1 MLYRLAMKTLAVLS
15 LGVLWT
21 AAGCT
26 DSGDGSD
33 ASDLDSQAPVADVS
47 SSQPTQ
53 ASSPDSSQDA
63 SQASNSDDQVST
75 FNGDAAQTF
84 EDVTARHCDSHNR
97 MANNVPVHDA
107 TGVFT
112 TVSSRGFID
121 LENEFFQ
128 DLGSNGRRCV
138 SCHVPTSGWT
148 VTPKQLQETFEETD
162 GGAYE
167 DGLGLS
173 AVFRTND
180 GSNSPKADV
189 STKAKRR
196 QAYSMLLNR
205 GLIRVGLA
213 IPATAEFELVAV
225 DDPYKF
231 ASAAELSLFRRP
243 LPTANLKFDSTVM
256 WDGRE
261 VVPGSPV
268 LPELQTQSSDATTGH
283 AKGAPLSQAQRESIA
298 QFETEIASA
307 QIFDNQA
314 GDLRAAGA
322 SGGPDAIL
330 AQPFYVGIN
339 DNFGDSK
346 TRAAFSPVVF
356 NLFDSWENIGQNEH
370 NCDSRHD
377 HGRGYDYGYGY
388 GHDNHGRCRCRDSR
402 HGNGYGND
410 HRDEARR
417 AIARGEEIFNTHKIA
432 ITGVSGINDEAAF
445 GKPATLMGT
454 CTSCHNTP
462 NGGNHSV
469 VAPLNI
475 GLVDESRRTADMPL
489 YTLRNKIT
497 GETVKVTDPGR
508 ALIDGKW
515 SHIGRFKGPML
526 RNLAPRAP
534 YFHNGFAKDLWAVVN
549 FYNDRFDIKLT
560 QQEKS
565 DLVAFLRSL

>member
-1 MLYRLAMKTLAVLS
+1 MKTLAVLS

-26 DSGDGSD
+26 DSGD
-33 ASDLDSQAPVADVS
+33 ASDTSDVDAKAPVAQVS
-47 SSQPTQ
+47 GNQVGQAAGQDGQ
-53 ASSPDSSQDA
+53 ASSSEDA
-63 SQASNSDDQVST
+63 DEVST
-75 FNGDAAQTF
+75 FDGDAASTF
-84 EDVTARHCDSHNR
+84 EDAAARHCDSHNR
-97 MANNVPVHDA
+97 LANHVPVRDA

-112 TVSSRGFID
+112 SVSSQGFID

-128 DLGSNGRRCV
+128 DLGVNGRRCV
-138 SCHVPTSGWT
+138 SCHVPTAGWT
-148 VTPKQLQETFEETD
+148 ITPKQLQETFEETD
-162 GGAYE
+162 GGAYD
-167 DGLGLS
+167 DGLGLG

-196 QAYSMLLNR
+196 QAYSMLLNK
-205 GLIRVGLA
+205 GLIRIGLPV
-213 IPATAEFELVAV
+213 PATAEFELVAV
-225 DDPYKF
+225 DDPYHF

-261 VVPGSPV
+261 VVPGMPV
-268 LPELQTQSSDATTGH
+268 VNELQTQSSDAVMAH
-283 AKGAPLSQAQRESIA
+283 AKGEALSTAQRASIA
-298 QFETEIASA
+298 QFEVALASA
-307 QIFDNQA
+307 QVYDNQA
-314 GDLRAAGA
+314 GDLDAAGA
-322 SGGPDAIL
+322 EGGPDAIL
-330 AQPFYVGIN
+330 AQSFYVGIN
-339 DNFGDSK
+339 DNFGDSQ
-346 TRAAFSPVVF
+346 THAAFSPVVF
-356 NLFDSWENIGQNEH
+356 NLFDRWANIGRDDHGCE
-370 NCDSRHD
+370 SRHD
-377 HGRGYDYGYGY
+377 HGRGYEYGNGY
-388 GHDNHGRCRCRDSR
+388 GHDNHGRCRCQDRN
-402 HGNGYGND
+402 HGNGYGHD
-410 HRDEARR
+410 RDDRRNEARR
-417 AIARGEEIFNTHKIA
+417 AIARGQEIFNTHKIS

-445 GKPATLMGT
+445 GKPATLTGT

-475 GLVDESRRTADMPL
+475 GLSDASRRTADMPL
-489 YTLRNKIT
+489 YTLRNKTT
-497 GETVKVTDPGR
+497 GEVVKTTDPGR

-549 FYNDRFDIKLT
+549 FYNDRFQIGLSY
-560 QQEKS
+560 QEKS